1 MRRLIENAL
10 IYCSDERKCVRGT
23 MTCADGKI
31 LSVDFSDDSCG
42 HSEVDAR
49 TDAGG
54 CLVFPG
60 LVDVHTHGR
69 AGFDFN
75 FADEAE
81 MKLMAK
87 SYALAGTTSLFPTLA
102 SAPFDDLT
110 ASAEIVR
117 NLRGKTSGAEFLGVH
132 LEGRYLNPEMR
143 GAHKEELLKN
153 PDAVELKRF
162 MASSGLP
169 LHVSAALELD
179 SDGSFAAAAKSMG
192 ATLGLAHTA
201 ATYAEAMEVFRMW
214 NVSFTHLYNA
224 MPKIH
229 HRCGGA
235 AVAGLCSDAYAEL
248 ICDGLHVSSEMVSFT
263 LKNKG
268 LERLVL
274 VTDSMAAAGAPDG
287 DYSIAGNPATV
298 RNGVARTPDGALA
311 GSTLS
316 MRKAVENLSAFC
328 GITLTDAVIC
338 ATANPASEV
347 GLYEQVG
354 KLIPGARADF
364 LFCRP
369 DEARH
374 DLGISRIFVGGEEI
388 RE

>member
-10 IYCSDERKCVRGT
+10 IYRSDERKCVRGT

-31 LSVDFSDDSCG
+31 LSVDFSGDICG
-42 HSEVDAR
+42 HPDADVQ

-54 CLVFPG
+54 CLIFPG
-60 LVDVHTHGR
+60 FVDVHTHGR

-75 FADEAE
+75 FADVSE

-87 SYALAGTTSLFPTLA
+87 SYALAGTTSIFPTFA
-102 SAPFDDLT
+102 SSPFDDLVS
-110 ASAEIVR
+110 SAKKVR
-117 NLRGKTSGAEFLGVH
+117 KLRGETSGAEFLGVH

-143 GAHKEELLKN
+143 GAHKEELLKK
-153 PDAVELKRF
+153 PDADELKEF
-162 MASSGLP
+162 ASYSGFP
-169 LHVSAALELD
+169 LHISAALELD

-201 ATYAEAMEVFRMW
+201 ATYAEAMEAFRMW

-229 HRCGGA
+229 HRSGGA

-248 ICDGLHVSSEMVSFT
+248 ICDGLHVSPEMVAFT

-268 LERLVL
+268 LDRLVL

-287 DYSIAGNPATV
+287 DYFIAGNPATV

-316 MRKAVENLSAFC
+316 ISKAVENLSAFC
-328 GITLTDAVIC
+328 GIPLTDAVLC
-338 ATANPASEV
+338 ATVNPAAEV
-347 GLYEQVG
+347 GLSEHVG
-354 KLIPGARADF
+354 KLTPGARADF

-369 DEARH
+369 DEVRH
-374 DLGISRIFVGGEEI
+374 DMGISRIFVGGEEI

>member
-1 MRRLIENAL
+1 MRHIIENAL
-10 IYCSDERKCVRGT
+10 IYRAEDRKCLPAN

-31 LSVDFSDDSCG
+31 ISVDFSSGSSAEREAD
-42 HSEVDAR
+42 VL
-49 TDAGG
+49 TDAAG
-54 CLVFPG
+54 CCIFPG

-75 FADEAE
+75 FADETK

-87 SYALAGTTSLFPTLA
+87 SYASAGTTSLFPTLA

-143 GAHKEELLKN
+143 GAHREELLKS
-153 PDAVELKRF
+153 PDADELKRF
-162 MASSGLP
+162 VKSSGLP

-201 ATYAEAMEVFRMW
+201 ATYAEAMEVYRMW

-229 HRCGGA
+229 HRSGGA

-248 ICDGLHVSSEMVSFT
+248 ICDGLHVSPEMVAFT

-268 LERLVL
+268 LDRLVL
-274 VTDSMAAAGAPDG
+274 VTDSMSATGAPDG
-287 DYSIAGNPATV
+287 EYFIAGNPAIV
-298 RNGVARTPDGALA
+298 KNGIARTPDGALA

-328 GITLTDAVIC
+328 GIPLTDAIVC
-338 ATANPASEV
+338 ATVNPAAEV
-347 GLYEQVG
+347 GLSDQVG
-354 KLIPGARADF
+354 TLAPGKRADF

-369 DEARH
+369 DEERH
-374 DLGISRIFVGGEEI
+374 DLGLERVFAGGEEI
-388 RE
+388 HE